1 MKMLFWIFATLAT
14 LYAGLLVF
22 ALFFSESV
30 IFHKVTPSYG
40 LSEDIVFLELPDD
53 VKIAA
58 RRLTPK
64 GGSKI
69 CVIYS
74 HGNGEDLGRIAETIE
89 GYRARGFAVLAYE
102 YPGYGLSGGK
112 ASVAGME
119 AAAEAAWNFT
129 SKVMGCTPEN
139 IALAGYSLGSYPA
152 CLTASKHPDAR
163 CIVLI
168 GGLSHGVKSIL
179 PWNMVPWKILPNAD
193 LLRNSQVPLLL
204 LHGTRDM
211 VVPPR
216 NARENF
222 SAAKAQKKLVWF
234 KGYGHYHLPED
245 PLYWDEVAPFINN
258 PKNEKR

>member
-1 MKMLFWIFATLAT
+1 MKMILSILAALAA
-14 LYAGLLVF
+14 LYAGLLIF

-30 IFHKVTPSYG
+30 IFHKVTTSYE
-40 LSEDIVFLELPDD
+40 LSDDIVFLELPDG
-53 VKIAA
+53 VKVAA
-58 RRLTPK
+58 RKLAPE
-64 GGSKI
+64 GGAKI

-74 HGNGEDLGRIAETIE
+74 HGNGEDLGRIAETVE

-119 AAAEAAWNFT
+119 AAADAAWNYAA
-129 SKVMGCTPEN
+129 KNMGYAPEN

-193 LLRNSQVPLLL
+193 LLCNSRVPVLM

-222 SAAKAQKKLVWF
+222 SKAGGRKKLVWF

-245 PLYWDEVAPFINN
+245 PLYWKEVVPFINN
-258 PKNEKR
+258 PENEKR